1 MKNKR
6 SMRNIREACAK
17 SERVRERERERESRI
32 VLSGTYFLLIRHTCM
47 HCITPEKHFLHEGK
61 AMVMATIT
69 QDNFL

>member
-6 SMRNIREACAK
+6 SMRKIREACAK
-17 SERVRERERERESRI
+17 SERERERESRI
-32 VLSGTYFLLIRHTCM
+32 VLAGTYFLLIRHTCM

-61 AMVMATIT
+61 AMEMATMT